1 MEEVDSNLLGWLW
14 GIQVFSG
21 RVNVDVVEIVRD
33 LELEVMELVANNVTK
48 LLLFQNKTIIDEELN
63 LM

>member
-14 GIQVFSG
+14 GIQGFSG

>member
-1 MEEVDSNLLGWLW
+1 M
-14 GIQVFSG
+14 
-21 RVNVDVVEIVRD
+21 DVVEIVRD

>member
-48 LLLFQNKTIIDEELN
+48 LQLFQNKTIIDEELN

>member
-1 MEEVDSNLLGWLW
+1 M
-14 GIQVFSG
+14 
-21 RVNVDVVEIVRD
+21 DVVEIVRD

-48 LLLFQNKTIIDEELN
+48 LQLFQNKTIIDEELN